1 MSNGINRR
9 RWVWKCVYLE
19 ARGMV
24 VDEEEKAEAGVEG
37 MFDLGSR
44 DFGFRV
50 LEQEAKDDLEVEP
63 SFRADL
69 QNKEAISGFWGFTF
83 RMKMNLGPEVISL
96 NPTQM
101 MNILKRRRVTWLCY
115 FFGFLP
121 KKIKNKKTYVIYFIL
136 CQVDILSVFFFF
148 FFLMTFGAS

>member
-1 MSNGINRR
+1 
-9 RWVWKCVYLE
+9 
-19 ARGMV
+19 MV

-101 MNILKRRRVTWLCY
+101 MNILKTATCELTVLFFWLSSQ
-115 FFGFLP
+115 
-121 KKIKNKKTYVIYFIL
+121 KNKK
-136 CQVDILSVFFFF
+136 
-148 FFLMTFGAS
+148 